1 MNAEATVN
9 AFIERITALDF
20 DGAFELVAPDIEY
33 DNVPIGKVEGPDG
46 IRSVFAQ
53 LDAMGVDAMEW
64 IVHRQTATGDVVMNE
79 RTDKFRANGTTWVE
93 VAVAGVFEVHDG
105 RITLW
110 RDYFDMG
117 AMTEALT
124 ALAS

>member
-1 MNAEATVN
+1 VTAESIVN
-9 AFIERITALDF
+9 EFMTRITALDF
-20 DGAFELVAPDIEY
+20 DGAFELVAPDVEY

-64 IVHRQTATGDVVMNE
+64 DVHRQAAGDTLVLNE
-79 RTDKFRANGTTWVE
+79 RTDKFRAKGKWAG

-105 RITLW
+105 KITLW
-110 RDYFDMG
+110 RDYFDMN
-117 AMTEALT
+117 AMTEAIT
-124 ALAS
+124 ALTS